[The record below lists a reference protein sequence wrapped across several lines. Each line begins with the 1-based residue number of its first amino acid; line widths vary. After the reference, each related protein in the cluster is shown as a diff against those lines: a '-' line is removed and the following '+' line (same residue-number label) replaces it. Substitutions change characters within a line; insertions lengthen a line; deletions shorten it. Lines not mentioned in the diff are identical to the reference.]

1 MKKRKGMVLGI
12 VNYSLTL
19 LGITSII
26 IVFLNVLFYK
36 YDYIPDC
43 DIFFALIN
51 ILFVMGIGSTSFL
64 YILASIVIS
73 IINLIKGMKIFKF
86 LSIINIVLNIV
97 LFIVLRF
104 VVNFI

>member
-1 MKKRKGMVLGI
+1 MKKRKGMILGI

-19 LGITSII
+19 FGISHII

-36 YDYIPDC
+36 YGYIT
-43 DIFFALIN
+43 DIDIAFTLIN
-51 ILFVMGIGSTSFL
+51 ILFVIGIGANSFL